1 MMPLFIE
8 AALMALTG
16 FGAGLLIAYLVML
29 RRRGGQDRRF

>member
-16 FGAGLLIAYLVML
+16 FSAGLLIAYLVAL
-29 RRRGGQDRRF
+29 RRRRHY